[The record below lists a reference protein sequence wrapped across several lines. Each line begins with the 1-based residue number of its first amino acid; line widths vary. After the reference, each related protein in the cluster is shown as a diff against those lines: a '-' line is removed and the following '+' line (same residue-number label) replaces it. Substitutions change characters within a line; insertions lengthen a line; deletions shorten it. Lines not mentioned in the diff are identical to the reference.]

1 MSDQNKKMELE
12 NIPACLVAHE
22 MEDNPKNANDT
33 NKYLFLK
40 AIELSP
46 SKLSAKISDRTLNS
60 ENDDEL
66 VHKTNL
72 NCEKLNENDSLRFG
86 ICYAEKGTKSADT
99 DLHDIKADDMN
110 LIPESPKLTQEKD
123 VRFLSPLAVVY
134 EYSVSQNTYS
144 QSTQSLDDSE
154 CSQSLVEKCMATDQQ
169 ESNKTEMEI
178 ALNPQEKIETEKS
191 VEEHVSTESMTPG
204 GDCHSTQLSKN
215 LQKEKNVSSAIDLVD
230 STSTGLFLNQRA
242 MHTESSGE
250 SKLAAECSADTT
262 SINAQNVVTE
272 YVAVGTKEIL
282 PIDSG
287 AMQNIDMSKITSD
300 TLSSSK
306 FKETVTTE
314 LLAGQMSESIDESMC
329 VTGINLVTGI
339 RKENNIGQIMTN
351 LADND
356 NKSSPEAIE
365 NQRVKSEDHSESI
378 KDSVGGIN
386 LETGIR
392 RENNIGQIIT
402 NLTDNDNKSSPEAI
416 ENQRVKS
423 EDHLESIK
431 DSADGINLESC
442 FRRENNIG
450 LTIGNLT
457 DNDNKSSPEAM
468 ENQRV
473 KSEDLSESIKDSV
486 NGINLETGFRRE
498 NTIGQIMTNLTDNDN
513 KSSPEAIE
521 NQRVKSENHSES
533 IKDSINGINLE
544 TGFRREN
551 TFGLTITNL
560 TDNDSKSSPEA
571 IENQGEQT
579 ADHSQNCSQHLFP
592 DSNPDLLQSGKRN
605 TDDVSEESNMLAEST
620 ESLRDNVSDII
631 TEMNNNSK
639 TKEAHD
645 TDNQDTGE
653 PGCAVEIDR
662 MVDSEE
668 TIGSSEG
675 FTVSI
680 NDSQN
685 NSQNDLFEDDPTSKT
700 FVQETEKNPCNTSK
714 DTITPQKLSV
724 CDTLKEVGEKNM
736 IKYNTLNEKQNNP
749 LQLNEDIE
757 NSDIGIADTT
767 CKINTKVLHGDNVSI
782 NDTLKRKLSDREHEP
797 SPKRKRVL
805 DESTTLPQIYTES
818 SPKATEVKSADHSEN
833 CSQDPSSDSNL
844 KLLRSGKRNTDAAV
858 PEDLELAESN
868 QTLQDTLSDIIT
880 EMNSYSKTKE
890 AHDTDNQDTREPGHA
905 VEIDRMLDSETIG
918 SSEGSNKS
926 VNDSQNN
933 SQKDLFGD
941 DPTCKTFV
949 QETEENPSNTSRD
962 TNKLQ
967 TFSGSDTLKEEVEKN
982 TIEED
987 TLNEHQNIK
996 TNKSELHEDIE
1007 HSNIGV
1013 VDATC
1018 KSNKMFLHDD
1028 NVSMTVTEKRKLS
1041 DGEQEQITKRN
1052 KVLDELSVMRVPQK
1066 HKTSRDANNE
1076 IYAKIAK
1083 LSDDQS
1089 NLEYQAILGEKETNC
1104 MIETLVTLAS
1114 KAVNNLEENTVWTGR
1129 SNESLINET
1138 NVKYEKYHNE
1148 ISKNCEQ
1155 TPEITN
1161 IDKELSEEL
1170 CYSKDKAE
1178 TKRVLE
1184 TQNEDYKDNVYST
1197 ELNFGTKVILENDSN
1212 ISTSKSTKDE
1222 LVLKRDNPG
1231 SKVMKMHT
1239 SQETKLSAS
1248 PVFISAREYS
1258 QGSTGFEPTDLSESV
1273 VMSSQGSAQSV
1284 PFAGNHSMMEV
1295 SEDGVQTTDI
1305 INNSGRL
1312 FVGSAP
1318 SF

>member
-1 MSDQNKKMELE
+1 MELE
-12 NIPACLVAHE
+12 NIPACLTACE

-46 SKLSAKISDRTLNS
+46 SKLSANISDRTLNS

-66 VHKTNL
+66 VHETNL
-72 NCEKLNENDSLRFG
+72 KCEKMNENDSLGLG
-86 ICYAEKGTKSADT
+86 ICYAEEGTKSADT

-144 QSTQSLDDSE
+144 QSTQSIDGSD
-154 CSQSLVEKCMATDQQ
+154 CSQSLVEKFMATDQQ

-191 VEEHVSTESMTPG
+191 VKEHVSTESMTPG
-204 GDCHSTQLSKN
+204 GDCHSTQLREI
-215 LQKEKNVSSAIDLVD
+215 LQKEKHVSAAIDLKD
-230 STSTGLFLNQRA
+230 STSSNDILP
-242 MHTESSGE
+242 ESNGE
-250 SKLAAECSADTT
+250 SKLATDCSADAT
-262 SINAQNVVTE
+262 SFHAQNVVTE
-272 YVAVGTKEIL
+272 YAAVGTKETL

-287 AMQNIDMSKITSD
+287 AMQNVDTSKNTYD

-314 LLAGQMSESIDESMC
+314 LSAGQMSESIEEGMC
-329 VTGINLVTGI
+329 ITGINLVTSI

-351 LADND
+351 LTNND

-365 NQRVKSEDHSESI
+365 NQGVKSEDHSESI
-378 KDSVGGIN
+378 KESVNGIN
-386 LETGIR
+386 FETGIR
-392 RENNIGQIIT
+392 KENNIGQIIT

-416 ENQRVKS
+416 ENQRVKL
-423 EDHLESIK
+423 EDH
-431 DSADGINLESC
+431 
-442 FRRENNIG
+442 
-450 LTIGNLT
+450 
-457 DNDNKSSPEAM
+457 
-468 ENQRV
+468 
-473 KSEDLSESIKDSV
+473 SESIKDKV
-486 NGINLETGFRRE
+486 NGINLETYIRRE
-498 NTIGQIMTNLTDNDN
+498 KNI
-513 KSSPEAIE
+513 
-521 NQRVKSENHSES
+521 
-533 IKDSINGINLE
+533 
-544 TGFRREN
+544 
-551 TFGLTITNL
+551 GLTITNL

-571 IENQGEQT
+571 QENQGEQT

-620 ESLRDNVSDII
+620 QTLRDNARDII

-639 TKEAHD
+639 TIETHD
-645 TDNQDTGE
+645 TGNQDTGE

-662 MVDSEE
+662 LVDSEE
-668 TIGSSEG
+668 TVGSSEG

-685 NSQNDLFEDDPTSKT
+685 NSQKDLFEDDPTSKT
-700 FVQETEKNPCNTSK
+700 FVQETEKSPCNISK
-714 DTITPQKLSV
+714 DTIKCLINTPQKLSV

-736 IKYNTLNEKQNNP
+736 IKYNTLNEKQYNP

-757 NSDIGIADTT
+757 NSDIGITDTT
-767 CKINTKVLHGDNVSI
+767 CKIDKNVLHGDNVSI
-782 NDTLKRKLSDREHEP
+782 TDTVKRKLSDRGHEP

-805 DESTTLPQIYTES
+805 DESSTLPQIYTES
-818 SPKATEVKSADHSEN
+818 SPKATVHQEVKSADPSQN

-844 KLLRSGKRNTDAAV
+844 KLLQSGKRNIDAAV
-858 PEDLELAESN
+858 PEDLELAESA
-868 QTLQDTLSDIIT
+868 QTLQDTVSDTNTGI
-880 EMNSYSKTKE
+880 NSNSKTKE
-890 AHDTDNQDTREPGHA
+890 ARDTDNQDTREPGLA
-905 VEIDRMLDSETIG
+905 VEIDRMVDSETSG
-918 SSEGSNKS
+918 FSEGSNKS

-933 SQKDLFGD
+933 SQKDLFED

-949 QETEENPSNTSRD
+949 QETEESPSNTSKD
-962 TNKLQ
+962 TNKLL

-982 TIEED
+982 IIEED

-996 TNKSELHEDIE
+996 TIKSQLHEDIE
-1007 HSNIGV
+1007 HSDIRV
-1013 VDATC
+1013 VDATG

-1041 DGEQEQITKRN
+1041 DGEQEQITKRK
-1052 KVLDELSVMRVPQK
+1052 KVLDESSVMHVPQK

-1076 IYAKIAK
+1076 LYAKIAK
-1083 LSDDQS
+1083 LSDDQN
-1089 NLEYQAILGEKETNC
+1089 NLEYQASLGEKGTNC

-1138 NVKYEKYHNE
+1138 NVKYEKYQNE
-1148 ISKNCEQ
+1148 MSKNSEQ
-1155 TPEITN
+1155 TPEITKS
-1161 IDKELSEEL
+1161 DELSKEL
-1170 CYSKDKAE
+1170 CYSKDKAA
-1178 TKRVLE
+1178 TKQILE
-1184 TQNEDYKDNVYST
+1184 TQNENYKDNVYST
-1197 ELNFGTKVILENDSN
+1197 EQNSGTKVILLENDSN
-1212 ISTSKSTKDE
+1212 SSTSNSTRDE
-1222 LVLKRDNPG
+1222 LVLKRDKPG
-1231 SKVMKMHT
+1231 SNEMKMHT
-1239 SQETKLSAS
+1239 SQETKLNAS

-1258 QGSTGFEPTDLSESV
+1258 QGSTGFEPTDLSETV